1 MFSNILIGLLPA
13 QIREMIVL
21 AQRIFSQL
29 DTKEERDE
37 VLEYAKEMFEDGKV
51 TVPEWGKFGGKLGI
65 LKQPTAKKKKK

>member
-1 MFSNILIGLLPA
+1 MFSNVLIGLLPA

-21 AQRIFSQL
+21 AQRIFGQL

-37 VLEYAKEMFEDGKV
+37 VLEYAKGMFEDGKV

-65 LKQPTAKKKKK
+65 LKQPKKKK